1 MRRNAWSALVLSLG
15 LPALL
20 SAQGFGI
27 YEHNSCTMA
36 RGGVAAASP
45 CPDGSAIFFNPAG
58 LVGLSGTHLT
68 AGLTLIRANGGF
80 TDDVLLQHTDLDDPL
95 IPVPSGFVTHALTPK
110 LTIGAGVYVPY
121 GLETKWPTAGFEGRF
136 LGYNTKIRSIYVQP
150 TVAYEV
156 DPRLK
161 LGLGVAYVHGS
172 VELNQRVDLSEQ
184 LVTGQTFTF
193 AALGIPT
200 GTDFADSRLTA
211 DGNGFA
217 VNVGAILKISDQLSI
232 GAHWLTRKTMTYKGD
247 GTFRQIPTNLTLA
260 AGNPLGLPGGTPVD
274 AVVGPQFA
282 AGAPLDATRG
292 HKASTQFMLP
302 QQGSIGLAYKLRSN
316 WTVMADYQYVGWGA
330 FHSVT
335 VDFDAADNTTPDFTL
350 TPDNK
355 DTHGFRI
362 GTEYQHSSKLT
373 LRGGYLYH
381 TAAEPTEFVTPL
393 LPENERNAVTVG
405 LGYQLTPGLHADL
418 AYQYIKQNDRRGRVF
433 SQAVGN
439 TGLYNLHAHLLGL
452 GLAYTFGE

>member
-1 MRRNAWSALVLSLG
+1 MRRNAWSALMLSLAF
-15 LPALL
+15 PALL

-68 AGLTLIRANGGF
+68 AGVTLIRANGGF
-80 TDDVLLQHTDLDDPL
+80 TDDLLLQRTDLDDPL

-302 QQGSIGLAYKLRSN
+302 QQGSIGFAYKLRSN

-393 LPENERNAVTVG
+393 LPENDRNAVTVG

-439 TGLYNLHAHLLGL
+439 TGLYSLHAHLVGL
-452 GLAYTFGE
+452 GLAYTF

>member
-1 MRRNAWSALVLSLG
+1 MRRNAWYALVLCLG
-15 LPALL
+15 SPALV

-68 AGLTLIRANGGF
+68 AGVTLIRANGGF
-80 TDDVLLQHTDLDDPL
+80 TDDLLLQRTDLDDPL

-161 LGLGVAYVHGS
+161 LGLGAAYGRGS

-193 AALGIPT
+193 AALGIPA
-200 GTDFADSRLTA
+200 GTDFADSHLTA
-211 DGNGFA
+211 SGNGFA

-260 AGNPLGLPGGTPVD
+260 AGTPLGLPGGTHVD

-302 QQGSIGLAYKLRSN
+302 QQGSIGFAYKLRSN
-316 WTVMADYQYVGWGA
+316 WTEMADYQHVGR
-330 FHSVT
+330 S
-335 VDFDAADNTTPDFTL
+335 
-350 TPDNK
+350 
-355 DTHGFRI
+355 
-362 GTEYQHSSKLT
+362 EE
-373 LRGGYLYH
+373 H
-381 TAAEPTEFVTPL
+381 TSEL
-393 LPENERNAVTVG
+393 
-405 LGYQLTPGLHADL
+405 Q
-418 AYQYIKQNDRRGRVF
+418 
-433 SQAVGN
+433 S
-439 TGLYNLHAHLLGL
+439 
-452 GLAYTFGE
+452 

>member
-68 AGLTLIRANGGF
+68 AGVTLIRANGGF
-80 TDDVLLQHTDLDDPL
+80 TDDFLLQRTDLDDPL

-302 QQGSIGLAYKLRSN
+302 QQGSIGFAYKLRSN

-433 SQAVGN
+433 SQTVGN
-439 TGLYNLHAHLLGL
+439 TGLYSLHAHLVGL
-452 GLAYTFGE
+452 GLAYTF